1 MHKSICHAFGR
12 INVHRY
18 MKNLVARLIK
28 ILLKKSLMR
37 GKKGKKVIDM
47 VPRGHDFVSVTF
59 L

>member
-1 MHKSICHAFGR
+1 
-12 INVHRY
+12 
-18 MKNLVARLIK
+18 MKNLVGRVIK
-28 ILLKKSLMR
+28 VLQKNALMR